1 MKTKVSLALSGGGA
15 RGLAHIGVIEE
26 LEDKGFE
33 ISAIAG
39 TSMGALVGGV
49 YAAGKMPEFKEWMLT
64 LDKVKILRLVDFSF
78 STQGLIK
85 GDRVF
90 SKMNDY
96 ISEISIEDL
105 KIPYAAVAVD
115 LLEKREVVFTK
126 GSIYKAIR
134 ASVSIPSVF
143 TPVKKDKTLLVDG
156 GVLNN
161 IPVNHVKRMPGDIL
175 IAVDVNANIP
185 PVKPEISEE
194 DDAERQGMYME
205 KMQLLQKHLRKMLP
219 GNSKAHMGYFDL
231 MNETI
236 SLMTNTI
243 SSMILEKHPPDLLIR
258 ISRQS
263 AGTFDFYKAEELIE
277 IGHMMA
283 RDALDAH
290 QKKHE

>member
-1 MKTKVSLALSGGGA
+1 MKKARVSLALSGGGA

-26 LEDKGFE
+26 LEAQGFE
-33 ISAIAG
+33 ICAIAG

-49 YAAGKMPEFKEWMLT
+49 YAAGKLDAFKEWMLT
-64 LDKVKILRLVDFSF
+64 LDKIKMLRLIDFSF

-90 SKMNDY
+90 NKMHEY
-96 ISEISIEDL
+96 IAEVNIEDL
-105 KIPYAAVAVD
+105 GIPYAAVAVD
-115 LLEKREVVFTK
+115 ILQKKEVVFTS
-126 GSIYKAIR
+126 GNIYKAIR

-143 TPVKKDKTLLVDG
+143 TPVKKEKALLVDG

-161 IPVNHVKRMPGDIL
+161 IPVNHVKRLRGDL
-175 IAVDVNANIP
+175 LVAVDVNANIP
-185 PVKPEISEE
+185 AVLPEVSDEIS
-194 DDAERQGMYME
+194 AERQSIYQE
-205 KMQLLQKHLRKMLP
+205 KMLQLQKHLKKILP
-219 GNSKAHMGYFDL
+219 VNSKQQIGYFEL

-243 SSMILEKHPPDLLIR
+243 SSLILEKYPPDIMIR

-277 IGHMMA
+277 IGHMVT
-283 RDALDAH
+283 REVLETY
-290 QKKHE
+290 KKK